1 MVYGEFYAANI
12 GSILVL
18 YKKTCLNLNYSF
30 VFNTKVVR
38 ADYPSSLFA
47 PPIGNPHIFPRATR
61 EAEKIFREN
70 TKERHP
76 IATGP
81 PLLRLRFATAS
92 LGLDYRYKSSF

>member
-61 EAEKIFREN
+61 EAEKFFEKTRRRGIPSLQVRLSFASGSPQHRSALP
-70 TKERHP
+70 TP
-76 IATGP
+76 TGI
-81 PLLRLRFATAS
+81 L
-92 LGLDYRYKSSF
+92 